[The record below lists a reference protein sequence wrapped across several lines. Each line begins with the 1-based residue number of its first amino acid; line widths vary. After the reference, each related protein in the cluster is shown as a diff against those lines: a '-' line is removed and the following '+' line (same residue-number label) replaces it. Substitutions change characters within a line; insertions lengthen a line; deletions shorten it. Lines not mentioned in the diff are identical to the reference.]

1 MNHFIIVCIIVDVLY
16 LQILENDAWIV
27 VITFCV

>member
-1 MNHFIIVCIIVDVLY
+1 MNHFFIIGIILDVLY

-27 VITFCV
+27 VITFCA